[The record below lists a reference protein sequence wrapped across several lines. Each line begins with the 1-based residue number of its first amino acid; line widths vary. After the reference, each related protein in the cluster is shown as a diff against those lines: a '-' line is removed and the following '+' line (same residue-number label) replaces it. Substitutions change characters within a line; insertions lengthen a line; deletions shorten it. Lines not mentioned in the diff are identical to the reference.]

1 MNVCPEE
8 IRVHN
13 RRKELASVRRSP
25 EYRERQRLLVL
36 GKNCIWCG
44 RRDHLLIH
52 HTSLDDYRDA
62 ETYIRTLDKG
72 WVMCG
77 SCHRAYHNNR
87 ILCPVCKERYT
98 KYATCYQCMP
108 QERKDEIIA
117 RKVRMKLLKRR
128 LNKQARARFLEK
140 IGK

>member
-13 RRKELASVRRSP
+13 RRKALAAVRRTVL
-25 EYRERQRLLVL
+25 YRSLVSRYTS
-36 GKNCIWCG
+36 GKTCIWCG
-44 RRDHLLIH
+44 REDHLTIH

-62 ETYIRTLDKG
+62 DTYINALAKG
-72 WVMCG
+72 WVMCNA
-77 SCHRAYHNNR
+77 CHRAYHSGR
-87 ILCPVCKERYT
+87 ILCPICKERYN

-108 QERKDEIIA
+108 QERKDEIVA
-117 RKVRMKLLKRR
+117 RKVRMKLLRR
-128 LNKQARARFLEK
+128 KLQKESRQRFLRR